1 VHLKNWTTVF
11 VCLALFLIS
20 WAVPSAQR
28 GAAGPITAIVGARLI
43 DGTGGPA
50 IENAVVIVTG
60 DKITYAGP
68 RAQARIPPNA
78 TTVDAA
84 GKTLIPGLV
93 DAHYHLNQPPEEM
106 KRLFLVALHW
116 GVTTFRVTGNDKREA
131 VPLYHQVQKG
141 EVLGPRVYTAGQ
153 GFSPNGP
160 YPGAPVF
167 RPKTPEEAR
176 ANVQDLKAQG
186 VDFVKLWMT
195 PPKFSPPIVEAIVDE
210 ARKQGIPL
218 VTHVTDQESLHQLGD
233 LGVTDFMH
241 EPTDN
246 GKQPITP
253 EVIAYIKAHHIT
265 FVPTIANGESGYYY
279 VEHPQVLAMGPKFD
293 GFYARGRARL
303 TDPEYIKTT
312 RESPDL
318 ATRKERIKAMLP
330 FVKLMHDNGIRVIT
344 GTDGGAEA
352 SQTTPIGHSTHR
364 ELQLFVEAGVPPLAA
379 IRDATLD
386 AARVLERTETPSYG
400 AVQAGKAADL
410 VLLDADPTA
419 DIYNVDKINRVMR
432 AGKWVD

>member
-1 VHLKNWTTVF
+1 MKSKVLA
-11 VCLALFLIS
+11 VCIALCLLAL
-20 WAVPSAQR
+20 AAPHAQR
-28 GAAGPITAIVGARLI
+28 GAAGPVIAIVGAKLI
-43 DGTGGPA
+43 DGTGGAPVD
-50 IENAVVIVTG
+50 NAVVIVAG
-60 DKITYAGP
+60 DRVTAAGP
-68 RAQARIPPNA
+68 RARVQVPSGA
-78 TTVDAA
+78 TVVDAT

-106 KRLFLVALHW
+106 KRLFLVSLHW

-153 GFSPNGP
+153 GFSVQGP
-160 YPGAPVF
+160 YPEAPVF
-167 RPKTPEEAR
+167 RPKAPEEAR

-195 PPKFSPPIVEAIVDE
+195 NGNFPAPIVTAIVDE
-210 ARKQGIPL
+210 AKKQGIPV
-218 VTHVTDQESLHQLGD
+218 VTHVTDLESLHQLAD

-241 EPTDN
+241 EFNNN
-246 GKQPITP
+246 GNDPITP
-253 EVIAYIKAHHIT
+253 ETLAYIKAHHIS

-279 VEHPQVLAMGPKFD
+279 VEHPEFLNMGPKFD

-303 TDPEYIKTT
+303 TDPAYRKTT
-312 RESPDL
+312 LEDPKL
-318 ATRKERIKAMLP
+318 PGRKDRIKAMLP
-330 FVKLMHDNGIRVIT
+330 FVKLMHDNGIRVVP

-364 ELQLFVEAGVPPLAA
+364 EIQLFVDAGVPPVAA

-386 AARVLERTETPSYG
+386 AARVLERTENPSYG
-400 AVQAGKAADL
+400 SIQAGKSADL
-410 VLLDADPTA
+410 VILDADPTT
-419 DIYNVDKINRVMR
+419 DIYNIDKISKVMR

>member
-1 VHLKNWTTVF
+1 MQSRVLL
-11 VCLALFLIS
+11 VCTAMFLVALA
-20 WAVPSAQR
+20 APYAQR
-28 GAAGPITAIVGARLI
+28 GPAGPVTAIVGAKLI
-43 DGTGGPA
+43 DGTGAGP
-50 IENAVVIVTG
+50 IDNSVVIVNG
-60 DKITYAGP
+60 DRITAAGP
-68 RAQARIPPNA
+68 RARVQLPQGA
-78 TTVDAA
+78 TVVDAS
-84 GKTLIPGLV
+84 GKFLIPGLV

-131 VPLYHQVQKG
+131 VAIYHQVQKG
-141 EVLGPRVYTAGQ
+141 KIPGPRVYTAGQ
-153 GFSPNGP
+153 GFSPSGP
-160 YPGAPVF
+160 YPEAPVF

-176 ANVQDLKAQG
+176 ADVQDLKKQG

-195 PPKFSPPIVEAIVDE
+195 GGNFPPPIVEAIVDE
-210 ARKQGIPL
+210 AKRQGIPL
-218 VTHVTDQESLHQLGD
+218 VTHVTDQESFHQLAE

-253 EVIAYIKAHHIT
+253 ELIAYIKAHHIS
-265 FVPTIANGESGYYY
+265 FVPTIANGESPYYY
-279 VEHPQVLAMGPKFD
+279 VEHPEFLNMGPKLD
-293 GFYARGRARL
+293 GFYARGRTRL
-303 TDPEYIKTT
+303 TDPAYRKTT
-312 RESPDL
+312 LEDPKL
-318 ATRKERIKAMLP
+318 PERKERIKAMLP

-364 ELQLFVEAGVPPLAA
+364 ELQLFVEAGVPPVAA

-400 AVQAGKAADL
+400 SIQAGKAADL
-410 VLLDADPTA
+410 VLLDADPTVN
-419 DIYNVDKINRVMR
+419 IYNIDKINKVMR
-432 AGKWVD
+432 NGKWID

>member
-1 VHLKNWTTVF
+1 MESKASL
-11 VCLALFLIS
+11 VCTALFLTAL
-20 WAVPSAQR
+20 AVPQAQR
-28 GAAGPITAIVGARLI
+28 GPAGPVTAIVGARLI
-43 DGTGGPA
+43 DGTGGAPVD
-50 IENAVVIVTG
+50 NSVVIVNG
-60 DKITYAGP
+60 DRITAAGP
-68 RAQARIPPNA
+68 RASVQIPRDA
-78 TTVDAA
+78 TVVDAA

-116 GVTTFRVTGNDKREA
+116 GVTTFRVTGNDKPEA
-131 VPLYHQVQKG
+131 VPIYHQVQKG
-141 EVLGPRVYTAGQ
+141 EIPGPRVYTAGQ
-153 GFSPNGP
+153 GFSVSGP
-160 YPGAPVF
+160 YPDAPVF

-176 ANVQDLKAQG
+176 ADVQDLKKQG

-195 PPKFSPPIVEAIVDE
+195 GGNFPPPIVSAIVDE
-210 ARKQGIPL
+210 AKRQGIPL
-218 VTHVTDQESLHQLGD
+218 VTHVTEQESLHQLAD

-253 EVIAYIKAHHIT
+253 ELIAYIKAHHIS

-279 VEHPQVLAMGPKFD
+279 VEHPEFLNMGPQLD
-293 GFYARGRARL
+293 GFYARGRRRL
-303 TDPEYIKTT
+303 TDPAYRKTT
-312 RESPDL
+312 LDDPRLPERKARIRE
-318 ATRKERIKAMLP
+318 MLP
-330 FVKLMHDNGIRVIT
+330 FVKLMHDNAVRIVT

-364 ELQLFVEAGVPPLAA
+364 EVQLFVEAGVPPLAA

-386 AARVLERTETPSYG
+386 AARVLERTENPTYG
-400 AVQAGKAADL
+400 SIQAGKVADL
-410 VLLDADPTA
+410 VLLDADPTR
-419 DIYNVDKINRVMR
+419 DIDNIDKISKVMR

>member
-1 VHLKNWTTVF
+1 MKSRALPA
-11 VCLALFLIS
+11 CLALCLLSLAI
-20 WAVPSAQR
+20 AHAQR
-28 GAAGPITAIVGARLI
+28 GAPGVTTAIVGARLI

-50 IENAVVIVTG
+50 IDDAVVIVNG
-60 DKITYAGP
+60 DRITAAGP
-68 RAQARIPPNA
+68 RARVQVPSGA
-78 TTVDAA
+78 TVVDAA

-106 KRLFLVALHW
+106 KRLFIVALHW
-116 GVTTFRVTGNDKREA
+116 GITTFRVTGNDKREA

-153 GFSPNGP
+153 GFSVQGP
-160 YPGAPVF
+160 YETAPVF
-167 RPKTPEEAR
+167 RPKSPEEAR
-176 ANVQDLKAQG
+176 ENVRDLKMQG

-195 PPKFSPPIVEAIVDE
+195 NPKFPPEVVTAIIDE
-210 ARKQGIPL
+210 AKKQGIPV
-218 VTHVTDQESLHQLGD
+218 VTHVTEQESLHQLAD
-233 LGVTDFMH
+233 QGVTDFMH

-246 GKQPITP
+246 NRQPITP
-253 EVIAYIKAHHIT
+253 ELIAYIKAHHLS

-279 VEHPQVLAMGPKFD
+279 VEHPEFLNMGPKFD

-303 TDPEYIKTT
+303 TDPAYRKTT
-312 RESPDL
+312 LEDPNL
-318 ATRKERIKAMLP
+318 PTRKQRIKDMLP
-330 FVKLMHDNGIRVIT
+330 FVKLMHDNGIRVVT

-379 IRDATLD
+379 LRDATLE
-386 AARVLERTETPSYG
+386 AARVLERTENPSYG
-400 AVQAGKAADL
+400 SVAAGKAADL
-410 VLLDADPTA
+410 VLLDADPSVN
-419 DIYNVDKINRVMR
+419 IYNIDKISRVMR